1 MKYVYKIVAA
11 VAALAVIVVAICL
24 PLVYISFES
33 LLPSVL
39 LTIGAYLKNDAAT
52 EILQSTNGELPSGIA
67 ENIAIKDILSPSA
80 NSIAEII
87 NGLGAETSETA
98 MKALETIITPA
109 IVLAVVFALILICAI
124 VTAVIAIVVKDNRKV
139 IYSAVTGMGL
149 SLMLPEAF
157 EAVAAPFLNGEITL
171 ATLSGSA
178 LASLL
183 GSVAKLEISST
194 FWFIPIIFACII
206 VWTILY
212 NATLPENE
220 KRERKLMLGE
230 IEE

>member
-11 VAALAVIVVAICL
+11 VATLAVIIAAICL

-33 LLPSVL
+33 LVPSVL

-52 EILQSTNGELPSGIA
+52 ELLESTNGELPTGIA
-67 ENIAIKDILSPSA
+67 ENIAIKDILSPST
-80 NSIAEII
+80 NSIAEILSD
-87 NGLGAETSETA
+87 LGSETSETITE
-98 MKALETIITPA
+98 ALKTVITPA
-109 IVLAVVFALILICAI
+109 IVLGIVFALILICAI
-124 VTAVIAIVVKDNRKV
+124 VTAVIAIVAKDNRKV
-139 IYSAVTGMGL
+139 IYSAVTGIGL

-171 ATLSGSA
+171 ATLSGSP

-183 GSVAKLEISST
+183 GTVAKLEITST
-194 FWFIPIIFACII
+194 FWFIPIIFACVI

-212 NATLPENE
+212 NATLPEEE

-230 IEE
+230 AE

>member
-11 VAALAVIVVAICL
+11 VAALAVIIAAICL

-33 LLPSVL
+33 LVPSVL

-52 EILQSTNGELPSGIA
+52 ELLESTNGELPTGIA
-67 ENIAIKDILSPSA
+67 ENIAIKDILSPST
-80 NSIAEII
+80 NSIAEILSD
-87 NGLGAETSETA
+87 LGSETSETITE
-98 MKALETIITPA
+98 ALKTVITPA
-109 IVLAVVFALILICAI
+109 IVLGIVFALILICAI
-124 VTAVIAIVVKDNRKV
+124 VTAVIAIVAKDNRKV
-139 IYSAVTGMGL
+139 IYSAVTGIGL

-171 ATLSGSA
+171 ATLSGSP

-183 GSVAKLEISST
+183 GTVAKLEITST
-194 FWFIPIIFACII
+194 FWFIPIIFACVI

-212 NATLPENE
+212 NATLPEEE

-230 IEE
+230 AE

>member
-11 VAALAVIVVAICL
+11 VVALAVIVAAIFL

-33 LLPSVL
+33 FIPSVL
-39 LTIGAYLKNDAAT
+39 LTIGSYLKNDTAT
-52 EILQSTNGELPSGIA
+52 EIIQNSNGELPTGVA
-67 ENIAIKDILSPSA
+67 ENIAVKDFLLPGSGSV
-80 NSIAEII
+80 AEII
-87 NGLGAETSETA
+87 ANIDIGDSDTA
-98 MKALETIITPA
+98 TKALEPVISPA
-109 IVLAVVFALILICAI
+109 ITLLVIFALILICAI

-139 IYSAVTGMGL
+139 IYSAITGIGL

-157 EAVAAPFLNGEITL
+157 EAVAAPFLNGDITL
-171 ATLSGSA
+171 ATLSGSP

-183 GSVAKLEISST
+183 GSVAKVELSST
-194 FWFIPIIFACII
+194 FWFIPIIFACVI

-212 NATLPENE
+212 NITLPEEE

-230 IEE
+230 AE

>member
-11 VAALAVIVVAICL
+11 VVALAVIVAAICL

-33 LLPSVL
+33 LVPSVL

-52 EILQSTNGELPSGIA
+52 ELLESTNGELPTGIA
-67 ENIAIKDILSPSA
+67 ENIAIKDILSPST
-80 NSIAEII
+80 NSIAEILSD
-87 NGLGAETSETA
+87 LGSETSETITE
-98 MKALETIITPA
+98 ALKTVITPA
-109 IVLAVVFALILICAI
+109 IVLGIVFALILICAI
-124 VTAVIAIVVKDNRKV
+124 ATAVIAIVAKDNRKV
-139 IYSAVTGMGL
+139 IYSAVTGIGL

-171 ATLSGSA
+171 ATLSGSP

-183 GSVAKLEISST
+183 GTVAKLEITST
-194 FWFIPIIFACII
+194 FWFIPIIFACVI

-212 NATLPENE
+212 NATLPEEE

-230 IEE
+230 AE

>member
-11 VAALAVIVVAICL
+11 VAALAVIIAAICL

-33 LLPSVL
+33 LVPSVL

-52 EILQSTNGELPSGIA
+52 ELLESTNGELPTGIA
-67 ENIAIKDILSPSA
+67 ENIAIKDILSPST
-80 NSIAEII
+80 NSIAEI
-87 NGLGAETSETA
+87 LGDLGSETSETITE
-98 MKALETIITPA
+98 ALKTVITPA
-109 IVLAVVFALILICAI
+109 IVLGIVFALILICAI
-124 VTAVIAIVVKDNRKV
+124 VTAVIAIVAKDNRKV
-139 IYSAVTGMGL
+139 IYSAVTGIGL

-171 ATLSGSA
+171 ATLSGSP

-183 GSVAKLEISST
+183 GTVAKLEITST
-194 FWFIPIIFACII
+194 FWFIPIIFACVI

-212 NATLPENE
+212 NATLPEEE

-230 IEE
+230 AE

>member
-11 VAALAVIVVAICL
+11 VAALAVIIAAICL

-33 LLPSVL
+33 LVPSVL

-52 EILQSTNGELPSGIA
+52 VLLESTNGELPTGIA
-67 ENIAIKDILSPSA
+67 ENIAIKDILSPST
-80 NSIAEII
+80 NSIAEILSD
-87 NGLGAETSETA
+87 LGSETSETITE
-98 MKALETIITPA
+98 ALKTVITPA
-109 IVLAVVFALILICAI
+109 IVLGIVFALILICAI
-124 VTAVIAIVVKDNRKV
+124 VTAVIAIVAKDNRKV
-139 IYSAVTGMGL
+139 IYSAVTGIGL

-171 ATLSGSA
+171 ATLSGSP

-183 GSVAKLEISST
+183 GTVAKLEITST
-194 FWFIPIIFACII
+194 FWFIPIIFACVI

-212 NATLPENE
+212 NATLPEEE

-230 IEE
+230 AE

>member
-11 VAALAVIVVAICL
+11 VAALAVIIAAICL

-33 LLPSVL
+33 LVPSVL

-52 EILQSTNGELPSGIA
+52 ELLESTNGELPTGIA
-67 ENIAIKDILSPSA
+67 ENIAIKDILSPST
-80 NSIAEII
+80 NSIAEILSD
-87 NGLGAETSETA
+87 LGSETSETITE
-98 MKALETIITPA
+98 ALKTVITPA
-109 IVLAVVFALILICAI
+109 IVLGIVFALILICAI
-124 VTAVIAIVVKDNRKV
+124 ATAVIAIVAKDNRKV
-139 IYSAVTGMGL
+139 IYSAVTGIGL

-171 ATLSGSA
+171 ATLSGSP

-183 GSVAKLEISST
+183 GTVAKLEITST
-194 FWFIPIIFACII
+194 FWFIPIIFACVI

-212 NATLPENE
+212 NATLPEEE

-230 IEE
+230 AE

>member
-11 VAALAVIVVAICL
+11 VVALAVIVAAICL

-33 LLPSVL
+33 LVPSVL

-52 EILQSTNGELPSGIA
+52 ELLESTNGELPTGIA
-67 ENIAIKDILSPSA
+67 ENIAIKDILSPST
-80 NSIAEII
+80 NSIAEILSD
-87 NGLGAETSETA
+87 LGSETSETITE
-98 MKALETIITPA
+98 ALKTVITPA
-109 IVLAVVFALILICAI
+109 IVLGIVFALILICAI
-124 VTAVIAIVVKDNRKV
+124 VTAVIAIVAKDNRKV
-139 IYSAVTGMGL
+139 IYSAVTGIGL

-171 ATLSGSA
+171 ATLSGSP

-183 GSVAKLEISST
+183 GTVAKLEITST
-194 FWFIPIIFACII
+194 FWFIPIIFACVI

-212 NATLPENE
+212 NATLPEEE

-230 IEE
+230 AE

>member
-11 VAALAVIVVAICL
+11 VAALAVIIAAICL

-33 LLPSVL
+33 LVPSVL

-52 EILQSTNGELPSGIA
+52 ELLESTNGELPTGIA
-67 ENIAIKDILSPSA
+67 ENIAIKDILSPST
-80 NSIAEII
+80 NSIAEILSD
-87 NGLGAETSETA
+87 LGSETSETITE
-98 MKALETIITPA
+98 ALKTVITPA
-109 IVLAVVFALILICAI
+109 IVLGIVFVLILICAI
-124 VTAVIAIVVKDNRKV
+124 VTAVIAIVAKDNRKV
-139 IYSAVTGMGL
+139 IYSAVTGIGL

-171 ATLSGSA
+171 ATLSGSP

-183 GSVAKLEISST
+183 GTVAKLEITST
-194 FWFIPIIFACII
+194 FWFIPIIFACVI

-212 NATLPENE
+212 NATLPEEE

-230 IEE
+230 AE

>member
-11 VAALAVIVVAICL
+11 VAALAVIIAAICL

-33 LLPSVL
+33 LVPSVL

-52 EILQSTNGELPSGIA
+52 ELLESTNGELPTGIA
-67 ENIAIKDILSPSA
+67 ENIAIKDILSPST
-80 NSIAEII
+80 NSIAEILS
-87 NGLGAETSETA
+87 NLGSETSETITE
-98 MKALETIITPA
+98 ALKTVITPA
-109 IVLAVVFALILICAI
+109 IVLGIVFVLILICAI
-124 VTAVIAIVVKDNRKV
+124 VTAVIAIVAKDNRKV
-139 IYSAVTGMGL
+139 IYSAVTGIGL
-149 SLMLPEAF
+149 SLMLTEAF

-171 ATLSGSA
+171 ATLSGSP

-183 GSVAKLEISST
+183 GTVAKLEITST
-194 FWFIPIIFACII
+194 FWFIPIIFACVI

-212 NATLPENE
+212 NATLPEEE

-230 IEE
+230 AE

>member
-11 VAALAVIVVAICL
+11 VVALAVIVAGICL

-33 LLPSVL
+33 LVPSVL

-52 EILQSTNGELPSGIA
+52 ELLESTNGELPTGIA
-67 ENIAIKDILSPSA
+67 ENIAIKDILSPST
-80 NSIAEII
+80 NSIAEILSD
-87 NGLGAETSETA
+87 LGSETSETITE
-98 MKALETIITPA
+98 ALKTVITPA
-109 IVLAVVFALILICAI
+109 IVLGIVFALILICAI
-124 VTAVIAIVVKDNRKV
+124 VTAVIAIVAKDNRKV
-139 IYSAVTGMGL
+139 IYSAVTGIGL

-171 ATLSGSA
+171 ATLSGSP

-183 GSVAKLEISST
+183 GTVAKLEITST
-194 FWFIPIIFACII
+194 FWFIPIIFACVI

-212 NATLPENE
+212 NATLPEEE

-230 IEE
+230 AE

>member
-11 VAALAVIVVAICL
+11 VAALAVIIAAICL

-33 LLPSVL
+33 LVPSVL

-52 EILQSTNGELPSGIA
+52 ELLESTNGELPTGIA
-67 ENIAIKDILSPSA
+67 ENIAIKDILSPST
-80 NSIAEII
+80 NSIAEILS
-87 NGLGAETSETA
+87 GLGSETSETITE
-98 MKALETIITPA
+98 ALKTVITPA
-109 IVLAVVFALILICAI
+109 IVLGIVFALILICAI
-124 VTAVIAIVVKDNRKV
+124 VTAVIAIVAKDNRKV
-139 IYSAVTGMGL
+139 IYSAVTGIGL

-171 ATLSGSA
+171 ATLSGSP

-183 GSVAKLEISST
+183 GTVAKLEITST
-194 FWFIPIIFACII
+194 FWFIPIIFACVI

-212 NATLPENE
+212 NATLPEEE

-230 IEE
+230 AE

>member
-11 VAALAVIVVAICL
+11 VAALAVIVAAICL

-33 LLPSVL
+33 LIPSVL

-52 EILQSTNGELPSGIA
+52 ELLESTNGELPTGIA
-67 ENIAIKDILSPSA
+67 ENIAIKDILSPST
-80 NSIAEII
+80 NSIAEILS
-87 NGLGAETSETA
+87 GLGSETSETITE
-98 MKALETIITPA
+98 ALKTVITPA
-109 IVLAVVFALILICAI
+109 IVLGIVFALILICAI
-124 VTAVIAIVVKDNRKV
+124 VTAVIAIVAKDNRKV
-139 IYSAVTGMGL
+139 IYSAVTGIGL

-171 ATLSGSA
+171 ATISGSP

-183 GSVAKLEISST
+183 GTVAKLEITST
-194 FWFIPIIFACII
+194 FWFIPIIFACVI

-212 NATLPENE
+212 NATLPEEE

-230 IEE
+230 AE

>member
-11 VAALAVIVVAICL
+11 VAALAVIIAAICL

-33 LLPSVL
+33 LVPSVL

-52 EILQSTNGELPSGIA
+52 ELLESTNGELPTGIA
-67 ENIAIKDILSPSA
+67 ENIAIKDILSPST
-80 NSIAEII
+80 NSIAEILSD
-87 NGLGAETSETA
+87 LGSETSETITE
-98 MKALETIITPA
+98 ALKTVITPA
-109 IVLAVVFALILICAI
+109 IVLGIVFALILICAI
-124 VTAVIAIVVKDNRKV
+124 VTAVIAIVAKDNRKV
-139 IYSAVTGMGL
+139 IYSAVTGIGL

-171 ATLSGSA
+171 STLSGSP

-183 GSVAKLEISST
+183 GSVAKVELSST
-194 FWFIPIIFACII
+194 FWFIPIIFACVI

-212 NATLPENE
+212 NITLPEEE

-230 IEE
+230 AE

>member
-11 VAALAVIVVAICL
+11 VAALAVIFVAIFM
-24 PLVYISFES
+24 PLVYINFES

-39 LTIGAYLKNDAAT
+39 VTLGSYLKNDAAT
-52 EILQSTNGELPSGIA
+52 EILKNNNGELPRGIS
-67 ENIAIKDILSPSA
+67 ENIAIKDIFSPST
-80 NSIAEII
+80 NSIAEAI
-87 NGLGAETSETA
+87 NSIGSETSDA
-98 MKALETIITPA
+98 VMKALEPIIAPA
-109 IVLAVVFALILICAI
+109 ITLVIVFVLILICAI
-124 VTAVIAIVVKDNRKV
+124 VTAVIAFVAKDNRKV
-139 IYSAVTGMGL
+139 IYSSITGIGL

-157 EAVAAPFLNGEITL
+157 ESLAAPFLNGEITL

-183 GSVAKLEISST
+183 GNVTELELSST
-194 FWFIPIIFACII
+194 FWFVPAIFACVI
-206 VWTILY
+206 VWTLLY

-230 IEE
+230 IEA

>member
-11 VAALAVIVVAICL
+11 VAALAVIIAAICL

-33 LLPSVL
+33 LVPSVL

-52 EILQSTNGELPSGIA
+52 ELLESTNGELPTGIA
-67 ENIAIKDILSPSA
+67 ENIAIKDILAPST
-80 NSIAEII
+80 NSIAEILSD
-87 NGLGAETSETA
+87 LGSETSETITE
-98 MKALETIITPA
+98 ALKTVITPA
-109 IVLAVVFALILICAI
+109 IVLGIVFALILICAI
-124 VTAVIAIVVKDNRKV
+124 VTAVIAIVAKDNRKV
-139 IYSAVTGMGL
+139 IYSAVTGIGL

-171 ATLSGSA
+171 ATLSGSP

-183 GSVAKLEISST
+183 GTVAKLEITST
-194 FWFIPIIFACII
+194 FWFIPIIFACVI

-212 NATLPENE
+212 NATLPEEE

-230 IEE
+230 AE

>member
-11 VAALAVIVVAICL
+11 VAALAVIIAAICL

-33 LLPSVL
+33 LVPSVL

-52 EILQSTNGELPSGIA
+52 ELLESTNGELPTGIA
-67 ENIAIKDILSPSA
+67 ENIAIKDILSPST
-80 NSIAEII
+80 NSIAEILS
-87 NGLGAETSETA
+87 NLGSETSETITE
-98 MKALETIITPA
+98 ALKTVITPA
-109 IVLAVVFALILICAI
+109 IVLGIVFVLILICAI
-124 VTAVIAIVVKDNRKV
+124 VTAVIAIVAKDNRKV
-139 IYSAVTGMGL
+139 IYSAVTGIGL

-171 ATLSGSA
+171 ATLSGSP

-183 GSVAKLEISST
+183 GTVAKLEITST
-194 FWFIPIIFACII
+194 FWFIPIIFACVI

-212 NATLPENE
+212 NATLPEEE

-230 IEE
+230 AE

>member
-11 VAALAVIVVAICL
+11 VAALAVIIAAICL

-33 LLPSVL
+33 LVPSVL

-52 EILQSTNGELPSGIA
+52 ELLESTNGELPTGIA
-67 ENIAIKDILSPSA
+67 ENIAIKDILSPST
-80 NSIAEII
+80 NSIAEILSD
-87 NGLGAETSETA
+87 LGSETSETITE
-98 MKALETIITPA
+98 ALKTVITPA
-109 IVLAVVFALILICAI
+109 IVLGIVFALILICAI
-124 VTAVIAIVVKDNRKV
+124 VTAVIAIVAKDNRKV
-139 IYSAVTGMGL
+139 IYSAVTGIGL

-171 ATLSGSA
+171 ATLSGSP

-183 GSVAKLEISST
+183 GTVAKLEITST
-194 FWFIPIIFACII
+194 FWFIPIIFACVI

-212 NATLPENE
+212 NATLPEEE
-220 KRERKLMLGE
+220 KRERKLILGE
-230 IEE
+230 AE

>member
-11 VAALAVIVVAICL
+11 VAALAVIIAAICL

-33 LLPSVL
+33 LVPSVL

-52 EILQSTNGELPSGIA
+52 ELLESTNGELPTGIA
-67 ENIAIKDILSPSA
+67 ENIAIKDILSPST
-80 NSIAEII
+80 NSIAEILSD
-87 NGLGAETSETA
+87 LGSETSETITE
-98 MKALETIITPA
+98 ALKTVITPA
-109 IVLAVVFALILICAI
+109 IVLGIVFALILICAI
-124 VTAVIAIVVKDNRKV
+124 VTAVIAIVAKDNRKV
-139 IYSAVTGMGL
+139 IYSAVTGIGL

-157 EAVAAPFLNGEITL
+157 EAVAAPFLNSEITL
-171 ATLSGSA
+171 ATLSGSP

-183 GSVAKLEISST
+183 GTVAKLEITST
-194 FWFIPIIFACII
+194 FWFIPIIFACVI

-212 NATLPENE
+212 NATLPEEE

-230 IEE
+230 AE

>member
-11 VAALAVIVVAICL
+11 IVALAVIVAAICL

-33 LLPSVL
+33 IIPSVL
-39 LTIGAYLKNDAAT
+39 LTIGAYLKNDTVT
-52 EILQSTNGELPSGIA
+52 EVLESTNGELPSGIA
-67 ENIAIKDILSPSA
+67 ENFSLKDLLFPTSD
-80 NSIAEII
+80 SIAEII
-87 NGLGAETSETA
+87 SKIDIDSSDTA
-98 MKALETIITPA
+98 AKALEPIVSPA
-109 IVLAVVFALILICAI
+109 ITFAIIFVLILICAI
-124 VTAVIAIVVKDNRKV
+124 VTAVLAILVKDNRKV
-139 IYSAVTGMGL
+139 IYSAITGIGL

-171 ATLSGSA
+171 ATISGSP
-178 LASLL
+178 LAALL

-194 FWFIPIIFACII
+194 FWFIPIIFACVI

-212 NATLPENE
+212 NITLPEEE
-220 KRERKLMLGE
+220 KLERKLMLGE

>member
-11 VAALAVIVVAICL
+11 VAALAVIIAAICL

-33 LLPSVL
+33 LVPSVL

-52 EILQSTNGELPSGIA
+52 ELLESTNGELPTGIA
-67 ENIAIKDILSPSA
+67 ENIAIKDILSPST
-80 NSIAEII
+80 NSIAEILSD
-87 NGLGAETSETA
+87 LGSETSETITE
-98 MKALETIITPA
+98 ALKTVITPA
-109 IVLAVVFALILICAI
+109 IVLGIVFALILICAI
-124 VTAVIAIVVKDNRKV
+124 VTAVIAIVAKDNRKV
-139 IYSAVTGMGL
+139 IYSAVTGIGL

-171 ATLSGSA
+171 ATLTGSP

-183 GSVAKLEISST
+183 GTVAKLEITST
-194 FWFIPIIFACII
+194 FWFIPIIFACVI

-212 NATLPENE
+212 NATLPEEE

-230 IEE
+230 AE

>member
-11 VAALAVIVVAICL
+11 VAALAVIIAAICL

-33 LLPSVL
+33 LVPSVL

-52 EILQSTNGELPSGIA
+52 ELLESTNGELPTGIA
-67 ENIAIKDILSPSA
+67 ENIAIKDILSPST
-80 NSIAEII
+80 NSIAEILS
-87 NGLGAETSETA
+87 NLGSETSETITE
-98 MKALETIITPA
+98 ALKTVITPA
-109 IVLAVVFALILICAI
+109 IVLGIVFALILICAI
-124 VTAVIAIVVKDNRKV
+124 VTAVIAIVAKDNRKV
-139 IYSAVTGMGL
+139 IYSAVTGIGL

-171 ATLSGSA
+171 ATLSGSP

-183 GSVAKLEISST
+183 GTVAKLEITST
-194 FWFIPIIFACII
+194 FWFIPIIFACVI

-212 NATLPENE
+212 NATLPEEE

-230 IEE
+230 AE

>member
-11 VAALAVIVVAICL
+11 IVALAVIVAAICL

-33 LLPSVL
+33 LVPSVL

-52 EILQSTNGELPSGIA
+52 ELLESTNGELPTGIA
-67 ENIAIKDILSPSA
+67 ENIAIKDILSPST
-80 NSIAEII
+80 NSIAEILSD
-87 NGLGAETSETA
+87 LGSETSETITE
-98 MKALETIITPA
+98 ALKTVITPA
-109 IVLAVVFALILICAI
+109 IVLGIVFALILICAI
-124 VTAVIAIVVKDNRKV
+124 VTAVIAIVAKDNRKV
-139 IYSAVTGMGL
+139 IYSAVTGIGL
-149 SLMLPEAF
+149 SLMLPEVF

-171 ATLSGSA
+171 ATLSGSP

-183 GSVAKLEISST
+183 GTVAKLEITST
-194 FWFIPIIFACII
+194 FWFIPIIFACVI

-212 NATLPENE
+212 NATLPEEE

-230 IEE
+230 AE

>member
-11 VAALAVIVVAICL
+11 VAALAVIIAAICL

-33 LLPSVL
+33 LVPSVL

-52 EILQSTNGELPSGIA
+52 ELLESTNGELPTGIA
-67 ENIAIKDILSPSA
+67 ENIAIKDILSPST
-80 NSIAEII
+80 NSIAEILSD
-87 NGLGAETSETA
+87 LGSETSETITE
-98 MKALETIITPA
+98 ALKTVITPA
-109 IVLAVVFALILICAI
+109 IVLGIVFALILICAI
-124 VTAVIAIVVKDNRKV
+124 VTAVIAIVAKDNRKV
-139 IYSAVTGMGL
+139 IYSAVTGIGL
-149 SLMLPEAF
+149 SLMLPEVF

-171 ATLSGSA
+171 ATLSGSP

-183 GSVAKLEISST
+183 GTVAKLEITST
-194 FWFIPIIFACII
+194 FWFIPIIFACVI

-212 NATLPENE
+212 NATLPEEE

-230 IEE
+230 AE